1 VDKPEH
7 RIVINCPIVMGK
19 KVSEINDGT
28 PPTII
33 IQGATINH
41 LFNRN
46 AGIID
51 VLQICG

>member
-1 VDKPEH
+1 
-7 RIVINCPIVMGK
+7 MGK
-19 KVSEINDGT
+19 KVSEINYGT

-51 VLQICG
+51 IPQIYG